1 MAGGLFAIDRSYFY
15 EIGAYDMGMDIWG
28 GENLEVSFRVREE
41 VCKGEGGRG
50 GRYVLQFHFTHT
62 CTHTHI
68 HIHRSGCVEDSLS

>member
-41 VCKGEGGRG
+41 MCVCVWGGG
-50 GRYVLQFHFTHT
+50 GGGGQGR
-62 CTHTHI
+62 
-68 HIHRSGCVEDSLS
+68 